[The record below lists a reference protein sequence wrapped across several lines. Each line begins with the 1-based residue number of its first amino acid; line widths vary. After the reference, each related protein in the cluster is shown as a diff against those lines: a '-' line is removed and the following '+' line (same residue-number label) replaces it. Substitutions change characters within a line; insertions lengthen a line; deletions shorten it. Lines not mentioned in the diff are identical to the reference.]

1 MSSKLQRWVDLIAA
15 LLSHGRAASL
25 QELAADVPDY
35 QGSEHETMRR
45 MFERDKQEL
54 KLFGI
59 PIETVNSEDG
69 AGYRLRKR
77 DFYLPYLHLVDDQR
91 DGGTPGGPPQD
102 PWRQLS
108 LLQFTSDELRVIA
121 EAAARVSA
129 LGDPGL
135 AADVRTALKK
145 LAVDLPMDGAATAI
159 ELVNGTDQHDGA
171 TLAALGAAVA
181 QRKRIKCT
189 YHSIGT
195 DIKAERTLEPL
206 GLFFL
211 NRAWYV
217 AAREPGAELVKN
229 FRVSRM
235 TDVKPSA
242 RPGTPDFARP
252 DGWSLQKHARARRA
266 WELGDD
272 DLVEV
277 DVRFLRDSGAT
288 AAAARLGNPVEGQ
301 PDVLRYPVRRV
312 DAFVRW
318 LLPMADAVE
327 PVAPEQVVGEW
338 RRMAGATLA
347 LYPEDR

>member
-1 MSSKLQRWVDLIAA
+1 MASKLQRWVDLIAA
-15 LLSHGRAASL
+15 LLSHHRAASL
-25 QELAADVPDY
+25 EELARDVPDY

-54 KLFGI
+54 KQFGI

-69 AGYRLRKR
+69 AGYRLRKG
-77 DFYLPYLHLVDDQR
+77 DFYLPFLQLVDEQR
-91 DGGTPGGPPQD
+91 GSSPPGKRPQD

-108 LLQFTSDELRVIA
+108 LMQFTSDELRVIA

-129 LGDPGL
+129 LGDAGL
-135 AADVRTALKK
+135 TADVRTAMKK
-145 LAVDLPMDGAATAI
+145 LAVDLPMGGAATVL
-159 ELVNGTDQHDGA
+159 EHVNGTDQHDAA

-181 QRKRIKCT
+181 QRKRVTCI
-189 YHSIGT
+189 YHSIGSDVT
-195 DIKAERTLEPL
+195 SERTLEPL

-211 NRAWYV
+211 NRAWYL

-235 TDVKPSA
+235 TDAKAGA
-242 RPGTPDFARP
+242 RPGTPDFDRP
-252 DGWSLQKHARARRA
+252 EGWSLQRHARARRA

-277 DVRFLRDSGAT
+277 DVRFLRDNGTT
-288 AAAARLGNPVEGQ
+288 AAAARLGTPVEGE
-301 PDVLRYPVRRV
+301 PDVLRYPVRRT

-327 PVAPEQVVGEW
+327 PVAPKAVAAEW
-338 RRMAGATLA
+338 RRVAGATLA
-347 LYPEDR
+347 LYQEDQ